1 MRPAAFGAVLV
12 CHDGFPD
19 TLTSLPSHSPLLKEM
34 LSLYSVLLYGMDMDY
49 ILQKLNPA
57 QREAVTFTDGP
68 LLIIAGAGSGKTRV
82 LTSRVAYIL
91 GKRLA
96 DPFNIL
102 AVTFTNKAANEMKE
116 RISALLGQDI
126 YSLMIS
132 TFHSFCARFLRKEAG
147 AIGFPS
153 NFTIFDEDDALA
165 MIRNCVD
172 QLGLARTQFTPTSL
186 RRKISSFKNK
196 MEDTAGYSKKAS
208 GYFETRTAEVY
219 SLYEKRLFEC
229 QAMDFDD
236 LILKAVQILAGR
248 DDIRIKY
255 QERFKY
261 ILVDE
266 YQDTNH
272 SQYKLLQL
280 LVGPQKNICVVGD
293 EDQSI
298 YGWRGAD
305 ISNILNFEKDFP
317 GAKIIKLEQN
327 YRSTEVIL
335 NAASA
340 VIANNVNR
348 KGKTLWTETKSG
360 EHLKLFLTAS
370 ALEEATSVIGEIQKN
385 FSRCSLKESV
395 ILYRTNAQSRAFEE
409 VLRRQNMPY
418 QIIGGISFY
427 QRKEIKD
434 LLAYLKLL
442 ANPKDD
448 ISFQRIINYPRRGL
462 GETTLDRLINLG
474 REQSK
479 SLYDIALNIEN
490 NETLSPRPRKL
501 IKQFMDL
508 MEQFREKKNNL
519 DIAELTQSLIDDLHL
534 IEALIEEDPLTGQN
548 RVENIEEFVAAAKE
562 YSSENSEP
570 TLENFLEEVSLYT
583 DLDEY
588 KEIENKLT
596 LMTLHSAKGLEYDS
610 VYLVGLEEGLF
621 PLGRAI
627 ENPDELE
634 EERRLFYVGAT
645 RAKKCLYLSMA
656 EIRER
661 FGQSESYP
669 SRFLK
674 ELPPALVEVVD
685 QRRANLFDYREPQPI
700 NSFRHSEKPSAKEI
714 RYEYEEDEIM
724 RVGRIVQHSSFGRGK
739 IIKVEGAGESLR
751 LDIYFTGIGLKKI
764 LAKYARL
771 KIVG

>member
-1 MRPAAFGAVLV
+1 M
-12 CHDGFPD
+12 
-19 TLTSLPSHSPLLKEM
+19 E
-34 LSLYSVLLYGMDMDY
+34 MDY
-49 ILQKLNPA
+49 ILQKLNPV
-57 QREAVTFTDGP
+57 QREAVTCTEGP

-91 GKRLA
+91 GQKLA
-96 DPFNIL
+96 MPFNIL

-116 RISALLGQDI
+116 RIASLLGQDI
-126 YSLMIS
+126 YSLMVS
-132 TFHSFCARFLRKEAG
+132 TFHSFCARFLRKEAE
-147 AIGFPS
+147 AIGFRS
-153 NFTIFDEDDALA
+153 NFTIFDEDDAIA

-172 QLGLARTQFTPTSL
+172 QLGLARTQFTPVSL

-196 MEDTAGYSKKAS
+196 MEDADSYAKRAT
-208 GYFETRTAEVY
+208 GYFETKTAAVY
-219 SLYEKRLFEC
+219 SLYEKRLLEC
-229 QAMDFDD
+229 GAMDFDD
-236 LILKAVQILAGR
+236 LILKAVPILTSR
-248 DDIRIKY
+248 EDIRAKY
-255 QERFKY
+255 QDRFKY

-272 SQYKLLQL
+272 SQYKLLRL

-305 ISNILNFEKDFP
+305 ITNILNFEKDFP
-317 GAKIIKLEQN
+317 GAKVIKLEQN

-335 NAASA
+335 SAASA
-340 VIANNVNR
+340 VISNNINR

-360 EHLKLFLTAS
+360 ESLRLFLTGS
-370 ALEEATSVIGEIQKN
+370 AIEEAEAVIGEIRQN
-385 FSRCSLKESV
+385 LARCSLKESV

-409 VLRRQNMPY
+409 VLRRKNMPY

-434 LLAYLKLL
+434 LLAYLKVL
-442 ANPKDD
+442 ANTNDD
-448 ISFQRIINYPRRGL
+448 ISFQRIINYPKRGL
-462 GETTLDRLINLG
+462 GESTLDRLISTA
-474 REQSK
+474 REQNK
-479 SLYDIALNIEN
+479 SLYALALDIEN
-490 NETLSPRPRKL
+490 SELLGPRPKRL
-501 IKQFMDL
+501 IKEFMEL
-508 MEQFREKKNNL
+508 MEKFREMKKGVDL
-519 DIAELTQSLIDDLHL
+519 AGITQALIDELHL

-548 RVENIEEFVAAAKE
+548 RVENIEEFVAAARE
-562 YSSENSEP
+562 FVSENPEAQ
-570 TLENFLEEVSLYT
+570 LEDFLQEISLYT

-588 KEIENKLT
+588 KEIEDKLT
-596 LMTLHSAKGLEYDS
+596 LMTLHSAKGLEYES
-610 VYLVGLEEGLF
+610 VYMVGLEEGLF
-621 PLGRAI
+621 PLARAI

-645 RAKKCLYLSMA
+645 RAKKYLYLSMA
-656 EIRER
+656 GVRER

-674 ELPPALVEVVD
+674 ELPPEFVAVVD
-685 QRRANLFDYREPQPI
+685 LRKDNYSDYRETRPT
-700 NSFRHSEKPSAKEI
+700 NFSRKPEEGSSPGV
-714 RYEYEEDEIM
+714 RYEYEDDEIIK
-724 RVGRIVQHSSFGRGK
+724 VGRIVQHPAFGRGK

-751 LDIYFTGIGLKKI
+751 LDVFFTGIGLKKI

>member
-1 MRPAAFGAVLV
+1 
-12 CHDGFPD
+12 
-19 TLTSLPSHSPLLKEM
+19 
-34 LSLYSVLLYGMDMDY
+34 MDMDY

-57 QREAVTFTDGP
+57 QREAVTCTEGP

-102 AVTFTNKAANEMKE
+102 AVTFTNKASNEMKE
-116 RISALLGQDI
+116 RIAMLLGQDI

-132 TFHSFCARFLRKEAG
+132 TFHSFCARFLRKEAET
-147 AIGFPS
+147 IGFPS
-153 NFTIFDEDDALA
+153 NFTIFDEDDAIA

-186 RRKISSFKNK
+186 RHKISSFKNK
-196 MEDTAGYSKKAS
+196 MEDAAEHAKKAS
-208 GYFETRTAEVY
+208 GYFEIRTAEVY

-229 QAMDFDD
+229 RAMDFDD
-236 LILKAVQILAGR
+236 LILKTVQILAGR
-248 DDIRIKY
+248 DDIRTKY
-255 QERFKY
+255 QQRFKY

-272 SQYKLLQL
+272 TQYKLLRL

-335 NAASA
+335 TAASA
-340 VIANNVNR
+340 VIANNINR

-360 EHLKLFLTAS
+360 EQLKLFLTAS

-385 FSRCSLKESV
+385 LPRCSLKESV

-409 VLRRQNMPY
+409 ILRRQNMPY

-434 LLAYLKLL
+434 LLGYLKLL

-448 ISFQRIINYPRRGL
+448 ISFQRIINYPKRGL
-462 GETTLDRLINLG
+462 GERTLDRLMDLARQLG
-474 REQSK
+474 K
-479 SLYDIALNIEN
+479 SVYDVCLEIETY
-490 NETLSPRPRKL
+490 EDIGARPKML
-501 IKQFMDL
+501 LKQFMTL
-508 MEQFREKKNNL
+508 LEIFREKKASM
-519 DIAELTQSLIDDLHL
+519 DIASLSQELVDQLHL
-534 IEALIEEDPLTGQN
+534 IESLIEEDPLTGQN
-548 RVENIEEFVAAAKE
+548 RVENIEEFIAAAKE
-562 YSSENSEP
+562 FSSENPEP
-570 TLENFLEEVSLYT
+570 TLENFLQEISLYT
-583 DLDEY
+583 DLDDY
-588 KEIENKLT
+588 KEIEDKLT

-610 VYLVGLEEGLF
+610 VYLVGLEDGLF
-621 PLGRAI
+621 PLRRAI

-634 EERRLFYVGAT
+634 EEQRLFYVGAT
-645 RAKKCLYLSMA
+645 RAKKRLYLSMA
-656 EIRER
+656 ETRER
-661 FGQSESYP
+661 FGQYESYP

-674 ELPPALVEVVD
+674 ELPPALVEVAD
-685 QRRANLFDYREPQPI
+685 LRQDNILDHLKNPAFDGKETQPM
-700 NSFRHSEKPSAKEI
+700 NSFRHSDKSSSKEI

-724 RVGRIVQHSSFGRGK
+724 KVGRIVQHSSFGRGK
-739 IIKVEGAGESLR
+739 IIKVEGVGESLR
-751 LDIYFTGIGLKKI
+751 LDIYFTGLGLKKI